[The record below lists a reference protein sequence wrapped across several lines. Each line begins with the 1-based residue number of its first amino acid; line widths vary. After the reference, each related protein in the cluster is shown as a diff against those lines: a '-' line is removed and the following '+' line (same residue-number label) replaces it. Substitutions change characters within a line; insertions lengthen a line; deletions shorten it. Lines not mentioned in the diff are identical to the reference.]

1 LAQQVAKAPPKFRYL
16 RWAARRGWSSQFGVN
31 IKSVGVPSAAEEVA
45 ITQGSLEEASFVA
58 TYSKEGQLVAAVTC
72 NQAKWLE
79 HYQRLIE
86 HAAPFPPTLPV
97 ADQSTRRAPVP
108 AAFPDPRVP
117 THEATVVLTGHDPNE
132 RRVQWIPRHHAPG
145 TARAPAHV

>member
-1 LAQQVAKAPPKFRYL
+1 MVCDAASRRPHVAVPAF
-16 RWAARRGWSSQFGVN
+16 WSSQFGVN
-31 IKSVGVPSAAEEVA
+31 IKSVGVPSAADEVA

-58 TYSKEGQLVAAVTC
+58 AYGKEGQLVAAVTC

-79 HYQRLIE
+79 YYQRLIE
-86 HAAPFPPTLPV
+86 SAAPFPLTRPI
-97 ADQSTRRAPVP
+97 ADQSRAPVP

-117 THEATVVLTGHDPNE
+117 THEATVILTGHDPNE

-145 TARAPAHV
+145 TARGPAHV